1 MRISDWS
8 SDVCSSDLPSQLR
21 ARPGPPRCVR
31 GWTHDDRRRR
41 RSAGRSRG
49 DGGVDM
55 TSRIDVRQALR
66 SLGALLALGCLL
78 IGVPAALATAVGW
91 PLPSEVPPLDRVV
104 DALGGSSIDDRTI
117 VKGLALVCWLAW
129 AQILLSTVV
138 EIAAWH
144 TGRVA
149 SRLPAVPLQAL
160 TRRLVLSALLLG
172 ASVQIGRAH

>member
-66 SLGALLALGCLL
+66 SPGALLALGCLL

-91 PLPSEVPPLDRVV
+91 PLPPAVHPLARV
-104 DALGGSSIDDRTI
+104 DHALGGPRLAERII
-117 VKGLALVCWLAW
+117 VKGLALGARP
-129 AQILLSTVV
+129 
-138 EIAAWH
+138 
-144 TGRVA
+144 RV
-149 SRLPAVPLQAL
+149 
-160 TRRLVLSALLLG
+160 
-172 ASVQIGRAH
+172 

>member
-1 MRISDWS
+1 
-8 SDVCSSDLPSQLR
+8 
-21 ARPGPPRCVR
+21 
-31 GWTHDDRRRR
+31 
-41 RSAGRSRG
+41 
-49 DGGVDM
+49 M

-149 SRLPAVPLQAL
+149 QRSEEHTSELQSL
-160 TRRLVLSALLLG
+160 M
-172 ASVQIGRAH
+172 HN